1 VLPRGEVHQCKIVLI
16 GEAEVGKTSLVRQY
30 VDHSFDPKY
39 ITTIGTPI
47 SKRLELLSLEDDTPV
62 QVCLNIWDIMGSKKL
77 LDQLGEAYFLGVQG
91 ALAVFDVTRAETLES
106 LPFWL
111 KAARKAEPRIP
122 AMVLGNKSDLSAQRM
137 VTNAEARDFCRRLG
151 LPYLPTSARTGLN
164 VEAAFRHLAQEALRI
179 FLALETEGGE
189 A

>member
-1 VLPRGEVHQCKIVLI
+1 MSAPGEVHQCKIVLI

-30 VDHSFDPKY
+30 VDHSFEPKY
-39 ITTIGTPI
+39 VTTIGTPI
-47 SKRLELLSLEDDTPV
+47 SKHIDLLSLEDDTPV

-77 LDQLGEAYFLGVQG
+77 LDELGEAYFQGVQG

-111 KAARKAEPRIP
+111 KATRKAEPRIP
-122 AMVLGNKSDLSAQRM
+122 VMVLGNKSDLSAQRM

-179 FLALETEGGE
+179 FLALETESGE
-189 A
+189 V